1 MGQPYV
7 YKNIDYQINDSL
19 LKFYVNSINNKSFI
33 KRSDNFDADVFR
45 KRKNTNHPFL
55 LDNGYHYFNKEFIFL
70 KLILQ

>member
-33 KRSDNFDADVFR
+33 KRSDNFDADVF
-45 KRKNTNHPFL
+45 
-55 LDNGYHYFNKEFIFL
+55 
-70 KLILQ
+70 